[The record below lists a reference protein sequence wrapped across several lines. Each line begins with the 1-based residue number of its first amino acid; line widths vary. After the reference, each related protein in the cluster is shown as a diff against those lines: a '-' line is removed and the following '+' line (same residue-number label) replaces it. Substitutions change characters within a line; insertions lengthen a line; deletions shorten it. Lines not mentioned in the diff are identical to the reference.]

1 MEGDGDVVTVDET
14 EFELECVLVAET
26 VGLTLPLTEF
36 ELEFVG
42 DTDRLGDTVAE
53 VLILFDT
60 VDTTEGVTVSLL
72 VVVNELE

>member
-1 MEGDGDVVTVDET
+1 MEGDGEVVTVDET
-14 EFELECVLVAET
+14 EFELECVLVEET

-42 DTDRLGDTVAE
+42 DTDRLSDTVAE
-53 VLILFDT
+53 VLILFDI
-60 VDTTEGVTVSLL
+60 VAIIEGVTVPLL